1 MKIPFTKY
9 QAVGNDYVY
18 INCLSGEEYDF
29 SPLTVKIS
37 ERRKGIGSDG
47 AIFICKSSVADVKM
61 RMFNADGSEGKTCG
75 NALRCVADYL
85 ITNNIVENCDIF
97 VETPS
102 GVRKVTAIGKELYSV
117 DMGVCS
123 TLYPPF
129 DYPLI
134 VDDRVFLINAVS
146 VGNPHC
152 VIFDIPDDYRK
163 IGKAIENNELFPEK
177 TNVEFVK
184 ADKERLRCV
193 VWERGTGETLS
204 CGSGACAVGFAMV
217 KKRFFDK
224 NKWIKIYM
232 KGGEL
237 SVMITDENKA
247 VLKGE
252 VKKVFTGV
260 YEQD

>member
-18 INCLSGEEYDF
+18 INCLSGEKYDF
-29 SPLTVKIS
+29 SSLAVGIS
-37 ERRKGIGSDG
+37 PRKFGVGSDG
-47 AIFICKSSVADVKM
+47 AIFICGSSIADVKM

-75 NALRCVADYL
+75 NALRCIADYL
-85 ITNNIVENCDIF
+85 ISNKIVNKTTVFIETLSGIKRVDM
-97 VETPS
+97 VES
-102 GVRKVTAIGKELYSV
+102 NLYSV
-117 DMGVCS
+117 DMGICS
-123 TLYPPF
+123 LSNRLR

-134 VDDRVFLINAVS
+134 VDNRVFLINAVS

-152 VIFDIPDDYRK
+152 VIFDSPLDYAV
-163 IGKAIENNELFPEK
+163 IGKAIENNKLFADK

-184 ADKERLRCV
+184 VCKDGLRCL

-204 CGSGACAVGFAMV
+204 CGSGACAVGFVAV
-217 KKRFFDK
+217 EKGLFDK
-224 NKWIKIYM
+224 EKWLNIHM
-232 KGGEL
+232 KGGML
-237 SVMITDENKA
+237 SVKIINNNHA
-247 VLKGE
+247 VLQGT